1 MKSRREAL
9 KIIGAVGVTC
19 AFPFSANE
27 LYGQHVHPAG
37 EEAPPPMKPDAP
49 YAPRFFT
56 PAELLVISRLTDL
69 IIPPT
74 DTPGAAAAG
83 VPQYIDL
90 VVNEDAK
97 LQGIFHQ
104 GLPRLD
110 SISVS
115 RFATRGF
122 LQLSE
127 AQQVEILTSLSN
139 AAEQKGMPRENAA
152 GDDAA
157 FFKAIKSLTA
167 DGYYTSRIG
176 LLQELG
182 YDGNTYLAAFPESRI
197 PEH

>member
-27 LYGQHVHPAG
+27 LYGQHVHPSG
-37 EEAPPPMKPDAP
+37 EAAFQEVTPTS
-49 YAPRFFT
+49 APRFFT

-74 DTPGAAAAG
+74 ETPGAAAAG

-90 VVNEDAK
+90 VVNEDPK
-97 LQGIFHQ
+97 LQGVFRQ

-110 SISVS
+110 TMSES
-115 RFATRGF
+115 RFSSSAF
-122 LQLSE
+122 LQLTE
-127 AQQVEILTSLSN
+127 AQQIEILTSLSE
-139 AAEQKGMPRENAA
+139 AAEQKAPPRQTVAES
-152 GDDAA
+152 DAA

-182 YDGNTYLAAFPESRI
+182 YNGDTYLAAFPESRI

>member
-1 MKSRREAL
+1 MTSRREAL

-27 LYGQHVHPAG
+27 LYGQHVHPMG
-37 EEAPPPMKPDAP
+37 EAVAQEAKPDAP
-49 YAPRFFT
+49 VAPRFFT
-56 PAELLVISRLTDL
+56 PAELLVISRLSDL

-74 DTPGAAAAG
+74 ETPGASAAG

-97 LQGIFHQ
+97 LQGIFRQ

-110 SISVS
+110 TMSES
-115 RFATRGF
+115 RFSTGAF
-122 LQLSE
+122 LQLTE
-127 AQQVEILTSLSN
+127 TQQVEILTSLSE
-139 AAEQKGMPRENAA
+139 AAEQKGPPQQNAA
-152 GDDAA
+152 GGDAA

-182 YDGNTYLAAFPESRI
+182 YNGDAYLPAFPEFKI

>member
-37 EEAPPPMKPDAP
+37 EEAHQQMKPDAP
-49 YAPRFFT
+49 YAPRFFS

-74 DTPGAAAAG
+74 DTPGGAAAG

-90 VVNEDAK
+90 VVNEDPK
-97 LQGIFHQ
+97 LQSIFHQ

-110 SISVS
+110 NISES
-115 RFATRGF
+115 RFATSAF

-127 AQQVEILTSLSN
+127 AQQVEILTSLSQ
-139 AAEQKGMPRENAA
+139 AEKR
-152 GDDAA
+152 
-157 FFKAIKSLTA
+157 
-167 DGYYTSRIG
+167 SRG
-176 LLQELG
+176 
-182 YDGNTYLAAFPESRI
+182 
-197 PEH
+197 

>member
-1 MKSRREAL
+1 MTSRREAL

-27 LYGQHVHPAG
+27 LYGQHVHQPMQAEPQDAKPG
-37 EEAPPPMKPDAP
+37 APFV
-49 YAPRFFT
+49 PRFFT
-56 PAELLVISRLTDL
+56 SEQLLVVSRLTDL

-90 VVNEDAK
+90 VVNEDPK
-97 LQGIFHQ
+97 LQTTFREGFDNLHKTSQ
-104 GLPRLD
+104 SSFGG
-110 SISVS
+110 
-115 RFATRGF
+115 AGF
-122 LQLSE
+122 LQLTE
-127 AQQVEILTSLSN
+127 AQQVEILTSLN
-139 AAEQKGMPRENAA
+139 DAAEQKKPE
-152 GDDAA
+152 DDAG
-157 FFKAIKSLTA
+157 FFHAIKGLTA

-182 YDGNTYLAAFPESRI
+182 YNGDAVLAAFPVFTI

>member
-1 MKSRREAL
+1 MTSRREAL

-27 LYGQHVHPAG
+27 LYGQHVHQPMQAEPQDAKPG
-37 EEAPPPMKPDAP
+37 APVE
-49 YAPRFFT
+49 PRFFT
-56 PAELLVISRLTDL
+56 PAQLLVVSRLSDL

-90 VVNEDAK
+90 VVNEDPK
-97 LQGIFHQ
+97 LQATFRDGLQ
-104 GLPRLD
+104 GLD
-110 SISVS
+110 KTSQA
-115 RFATRGF
+115 RFSGVTF
-122 LQLSE
+122 LQLTE
-127 AQQVEILTSLSN
+127 AQQIEILTSLN
-139 AAEQKGMPRENAA
+139 EAAEQKKPE
-152 GDDAA
+152 GDAD
-157 FFKAIKSLTA
+157 FFHAIKGLTA

-182 YDGNTYLAAFPESRI
+182 YNGDAVLAAFPVFTI

>member
-1 MKSRREAL
+1 MKNRREAL

-27 LYGQHVHPAG
+27 LYGQHVHPSG
-37 EEAPPPMKPDAP
+37 EAAFQQAKPDA
-49 YAPRFFT
+49 APRFFT
-56 PAELLVISRLTDL
+56 PGELLVISRLTDL

-74 DTPGAAAAG
+74 ETPGAAAAG

-90 VVNEDAK
+90 VVNEDPK
-97 LQGIFHQ
+97 LQGIFRQ

-110 SISVS
+110 TMSAS
-115 RFATRGF
+115 RFSSSVF
-122 LQLSE
+122 LQLTE
-127 AQQVEILTSLSN
+127 AQQVEILTSLSE
-139 AAEQKGMPRENAA
+139 AAEEKAPSKKNVVGS
-152 GDDAA
+152 DAA

-182 YDGNTYLAAFPESRI
+182 YNGDTYLAAFPESRI

>member
-27 LYGQHVHPAG
+27 LYGQHVHSSG
-37 EEAPPPMKPDAP
+37 EALQEAKPDTP
-49 YAPRFFT
+49 SAPRFFT

-74 DTPGAAAAG
+74 ETPGAAAAG

-90 VVNEDAK
+90 VVNEDPK
-97 LQGIFHQ
+97 LQGIFRQ

-110 SISVS
+110 AMSES
-115 RFATRGF
+115 RFSSIAF
-122 LQLSE
+122 LQLTE
-127 AQQVEILTSLSN
+127 AQQVEILTALSE
-139 AAEQKGMPRENAA
+139 ASEQQSPPKQDVVG
-152 GDDAA
+152 GDAA

-176 LLQELG
+176 LIQELG
-182 YDGNTYLAAFPESRI
+182 YDGDAVLAAFPEFKI

>member
-1 MKSRREAL
+1 MKSRRDAL

-27 LYGQHVHPAG
+27 LYGQHVHPSG
-37 EEAPPPMKPDAP
+37 EAAFQKTKPPS
-49 YAPRFFT
+49 APRFFT
-56 PAELLVISRLTDL
+56 PTELLVISRLTDL

-74 DTPGAAAAG
+74 ETPGAAAAG
-83 VPQYIDL
+83 VPLYIDL
-90 VVNEDAK
+90 VVNEDPK
-97 LQGIFHQ
+97 LQGIFRQ

-110 SISVS
+110 TMSES
-115 RFATRGF
+115 RFSNGVF
-122 LQLSE
+122 LQLTE
-127 AQQVEILTSLSN
+127 AQQVEILTSLSE
-139 AAEQKGMPRENAA
+139 AAEQKAPSKQNIDGS
-152 GDDAA
+152 DAA

-182 YDGNTYLAAFPESRI
+182 YNGDTYLAAFPESKI

>member
-27 LYGQHVHPAG
+27 LYGQHVHPSG
-37 EEAPPPMKPDAP
+37 EAAFQEAKPPS
-49 YAPRFFT
+49 APRFFA

-74 DTPGAAAAG
+74 ETPGAAAAG

-90 VVNEDAK
+90 VVNEDPK
-97 LQGIFHQ
+97 LQDIFRQ
-104 GLPRLD
+104 GLLRLD
-110 SISVS
+110 TMSES
-115 RFATRGF
+115 RFSSSAF
-122 LQLSE
+122 LQLTE
-127 AQQVEILTSLSN
+127 AQQVEILTSLSE
-139 AAEQKGMPRENAA
+139 AAEQKALPKQDVA
-152 GDDAA
+152 GGDAA

-182 YDGNTYLAAFPESRI
+182 YNGDTYLAAFPESRI

>member
-27 LYGQHVHPAG
+27 LYGQHVHPSA
-37 EEAPPPMKPDAP
+37 EAAAQEAKPDAP
-49 YAPRFFT
+49 FAPRFFT
-56 PAELLVISRLTDL
+56 QAELLVISRLTDL

-74 DTPGAAAAG
+74 DTPGAAASG

-90 VVNEDAK
+90 VVNTDPK

-110 SISVS
+110 TMSES
-115 RFATRGF
+115 RFATTAF

-127 AQQVEILTSLSN
+127 AQQVEILTSLSE
-139 AAEQKGMPRENAA
+139 AAEQKA

-157 FFKAIKSLTA
+157 FFTAIKSLTA

-182 YDGNTYLAAFPESRI
+182 YNGDAYLAAFPEFRI